1 MFLSNSCARAN
12 VSFSFFTLSKP
23 GRTFCYKDLQSLEVL
38 LAEGDDRHGFMKRL
52 LSHQAVACKSE
63 PCFSQ
68 NLPKLA
74 QQASAGRSCVN
85 SLMKLNE
92 QSEFL

>member
-1 MFLSNSCARAN
+1 M
-12 VSFSFFTLSKP
+12 
-23 GRTFCYKDLQSLEVL
+23 
-38 LAEGDDRHGFMKRL
+38 LAEGDRHGFMKHL

-74 QQASAGRSCVN
+74 QQASVLQLQG
-85 SLMKLNE
+85 SLV
-92 QSEFL
+92 

>member
-1 MFLSNSCARAN
+1 M
-12 VSFSFFTLSKP
+12 
-23 GRTFCYKDLQSLEVL
+23 
-38 LAEGDDRHGFMKRL
+38 LAEGDDKHGFMKHL

-74 QQASAGRSCVN
+74 QQALLYSCRKV
-85 SLMKLNE
+85 LGEFFNE
-92 QSEFL
+92 NT